1 MNRKI
6 LYALIFVAFVI
17 SIAIILKRSGY
28 GSYLEPMLGMISD
41 DPNVGGSN
49 TVRGSADT
57 CKELCDKTTGCKGFV
72 YTPDASCIFKSSF
85 DNVSQKK
92 GYSIYKKA

>member
-1 MNRKI
+1 MNRNL
-6 LYALIFVAFVI
+6 LYALLFLAFVV
-17 SIAIILKRSGY
+17 AIGVIYKRSGY
-28 GSYLEPMLGMISD
+28 GSYMAPDLGMFSD

-85 DNVSQKK
+85 DKVSQKK
-92 GYSIYKKA
+92 GYSIYKKG